1 MKYQVDKFSFKE
13 GNDYLDVEVH
23 NEEGWV
29 ELKIETSNSFP
40 IQSQKDLDF
49 IYQKLSEAFSS
60 FEKD

>member
-23 NEEGWV
+23 TEEEWV

-49 IYQKLSEAFSS
+49 IYQKLTKVFTS
-60 FEKD
+60 FKKN

>member
-1 MKYQVDKFSFKE
+1 MKYQVQQFSFKE

-23 NEEGWV
+23 LEEEWI
-29 ELKIETSNSFP
+29 ELKIETSDSFP

-49 IYQKLSEAFSS
+49 IYQKLTEVFSS

>member
-1 MKYQVDKFSFKE
+1 VKYQVDKFSFKE

-23 NEEGWV
+23 AEEEWV

-49 IYQKLSEAFSS
+49 IYQKLTEVFSS
-60 FEKD
+60 FEKN

>member
-23 NEEGWV
+23 AEEEWV

-49 IYQKLSEAFSS
+49 IYQKLTEVFSS
-60 FEKD
+60 FEKN

>member
-1 MKYQVDKFSFKE
+1 MKYEIQQFSFKE
-13 GNDYLDVEVH
+13 GSDYLDVEAH
-23 NEEGWV
+23 PEEEWI

-49 IYQKLSEAFSS
+49 IYQKLTEVFSS

>member
-1 MKYQVDKFSFKE
+1 MKYQVQQFSFKE

-23 NEEGWV
+23 AEEEWV

-49 IYQKLSEAFSS
+49 IYQKLTEVFSS
-60 FEKD
+60 FEKN